1 MRYLKI
7 AGAYFQMMHH
17 VPSSCESLFRSRA
30 RREATAGALQSRE
43 LRITSNALE
52 L

>member
-7 AGAYFQMMHH
+7 AGTYFQMMHH
-17 VPSSCESLFRSRA
+17 VPGSCASLFGSRA
-30 RREATAGALQSRE
+30 RREATVGALQSPE

>member
-1 MRYLKI
+1 MQYLKI
-7 AGAYFQMMHH
+7 AGTYFKMMHH
-17 VPSSCESLFRSRA
+17 VPSTCVSLFRSRA
-30 RREATAGALQSRE
+30 RREATAAALQSRE